1 MNNLN
6 RYIEAQSYNYERA
19 LKEIK
24 NGKKESHWMWYIFP
38 QIKGLGFSA
47 TSKFYEIQSIDEA
60 ISYLDNEILGSRL
73 IEISNELLKLKT
85 NNPIEIFGEID
96 SLKLKSSMTLFAYIS
111 DNDIFNQVLEKYY
124 NNELDQN
131 TINIC
136 NNLEKVKKLHL

>member
-6 RYIEAQSYNYERA
+6 RYIEAQSYDYEQA

-24 NGKKESHWMWYIFP
+24 NGKKETHWMWYIFP

-60 ISYLDNEILGSRL
+60 KSYLEHEILGTRL
-73 IEISNELLKLKT
+73 IEITSELLKLKS
-85 NNPIEIFGEID
+85 NNIIDVLGSID
-96 SLKLKSSMTLFAYIS
+96 SLKLKSSMTLFSYIS
-111 DNDIFNQVLEKYY
+111 NNQIFNQVLEKYY
-124 NNELDQN
+124 NNELDIN

-136 NNLEKVKKLHL
+136 KNLENKQ

>member
-1 MNNLN
+1 MKNLN
-6 RYIEAQSYNYERA
+6 RYIEAQSYDYERA
-19 LKEIK
+19 LTEIK

-60 ISYLDNEILGSRL
+60 ISYLDNEILGPRL
-73 IEISNELLKLKT
+73 IEISNELLKLKS

-96 SLKLKSSMTLFAYIS
+96 FLKLKSSMTLFSYIS
-111 DNDIFNQVLEKYY
+111 NNQIFNKVLEKYY
-124 NNELDQN
+124 NNELDIN

-136 NNLEKVKKLHL
+136 KNLENN

>member
-6 RYIEAQSYNYERA
+6 RYIEAQSYDYERA

-60 ISYLDNEILGSRL
+60 ISYLDNEILGPRL

>member
-6 RYIEAQSYNYERA
+6 RYIEAQSYDYKRA

-24 NGKKESHWMWYIFP
+24 NGKKETHWMWYIFP

-60 ISYLDNEILGSRL
+60 ISYLDNEILGPRL
-73 IEISNELLKLKT
+73 IEISNELLKLKS
-85 NNPIEIFGEID
+85 NNIIDILGPID
-96 SLKLKSSMTLFAYIS
+96 SLKLKSSMTLFSYIS
-111 DNDIFNQVLEKYY
+111 NNQIFNKVLEKYY
-124 NNELDQN
+124 NNELDIN

-136 NNLEKVKKLHL
+136 KNLENN

>member
-6 RYIEAQSYNYERA
+6 RYIEAQSYDYKRA

-24 NGKKESHWMWYIFP
+24 NGKKETHWMWYIFP

-60 ISYLDNEILGSRL
+60 ISYLDNEILGPRL
-73 IEISNELLKLKT
+73 IEISNELFKLKS
-85 NNPIEIFGEID
+85 NNIIDILGPID
-96 SLKLKSSMTLFAYIS
+96 SLKLKSSMTLFSYIS
-111 DNDIFNQVLEKYY
+111 NNQIFNKVLEKYY
-124 NNELDQN
+124 NNELDIN

-136 NNLEKVKKLHL
+136 KNLENN